1 MTTEQDIQNYYNL
14 IGKVADI
21 DIQAALY
28 LRNEA
33 IHLAPFDYCGGLQ
46 GCFVWCDTPQGSK
59 YWGEVD
65 NIIKKGDNL

>member
-1 MTTEQDIQNYYNL
+1 MTTEQDVQNYYNL

-33 IHLAPFDYCGGLQ
+33 IHLESFSYCGTLIA
-46 GCFVWCDTPQGSK
+46 CFMWDCTPQGLH
-59 YWGEVD
+59 YWEKLN
-65 NIIKKGDNL
+65 NIINKGDNL